1 MNRRYLVF
9 TVVFS
14 LFLAGCQ
21 SSPSY
26 EGSNGEINLDTG
38 QYENSP
44 ANTFIQLA
52 IAYMEQGQMTVAL
65 KYAKRAVQQDA
76 SHPDAY
82 NIRGLIYQRLGQYS
96 KAEHDFRKALSI
108 SPNNPRINNTYG
120 SFLCELKKIDK
131 ALIYFEKTISHPLYE
146 QKWVPMTN
154 AGICA
159 LRVNNLEVAQDY
171 LRKALQNNGKYR
183 IALYNMVEVSVL
195 QKNYWSARAYLQRY
209 LEVGQHDSKTLWWG
223 IHTERELGDRDK
235 LDSFKLLLRAK
246 FPDSEEAHM
255 LMADKKQE

>member
-1 MNRRYLVF
+1 MNTRYLIF
-9 TVVFS
+9 SMIFS
-14 LFLAGCQ
+14 LLLAGCQ

-26 EGSNGEINLDTG
+26 EGGNREITLDTG

-52 IAYMEQGQMTVAL
+52 VAYMQQGEMTTAL
-65 KYAKRAVQQDA
+65 KYAKKAIEKDPG
-76 SHPDAY
+76 HPSAH
-82 NIRGLIYQRLGQYS
+82 NVIALIYQRLAQFS
-96 KAEHDFRKALSI
+96 KAESHYREALSI
-108 SPNNPRINNTYG
+108 SPNDPRINITYG
-120 SFLCELKKIDK
+120 SFLCELKKYDK
-131 ALIYFEKTISHPLYE
+131 ALIYYEKTINHPLYT

-159 LRVNNLEVAQDY
+159 LRAGNLELAQDY

-183 IALYNMVEVSVL
+183 IALYNMIEVSVL
-195 QKNYWSARAYLQRY
+195 QKQFWPARAYLQRY
-209 LEVGQHDSKTLWWG
+209 LEVAEHDSKTLWWG
-223 IHTERELGDRDK
+223 IQTEKELGDRDK

-255 LMADKKQE
+255 LMADK